1 MRATRA
7 IHLQAVGDHITEIFV
22 ERTERH
28 SSIQVGIEKVS
39 LADVAPIRNLGG
51 NGAR

>member
-1 MRATRA
+1 MRAAWT
-7 IHLQAVGDHITEIFV
+7 INLQTVSDQIMESFV

-28 SSIQVGIEKVS
+28 SSIQVGIVKVS